1 MAQHTTIET
10 AGMEGRVRLAKIV
23 LSLSTIAVCTK
34 IFGFAEKFVIAHFF
48 GTTDTADVYFAAT
61 AIILSIIWLV
71 KELVNP
77 SLLPVFAGSLSKSAS
92 ASGSLFRKTFLSTAI
107 FLGFIAVVL
116 AGFSGF
122 IAGALV
128 PGFSESKRLVT
139 AGLLG
144 ALAPATFLL
153 GLAMV
158 TYTTLNARKNLL
170 KAACPEAAL
179 KLFIVVGLIVL
190 LPAMGIKALAL
201 VMALGSF
208 GYLLTQLYFIPESRF
223 LLRREKETDNG
234 EHFKKV
240 LLLMS
245 PLVVGVLFSH
255 ISGLVDNMLASTLP
269 GGHLSYLGYSKKLI
283 DAVLLIGPVALVT
296 VVYSYLSHF
305 ASAKEYARFTDL
317 VLKSFRLLL
326 YLSVP
331 VACVLIGLR
340 QPLIRFLFQ
349 RGQFTADST
358 SGTSQAFMVYAFGL
372 TTFSLEALLVHS
384 FFALSDTKTPVK
396 YGILCVFL
404 DIALAIALL
413 KPLGYLGIAG
423 ALVISKTV
431 KIAVLGVILN
441 KKLGGLFNSGI
452 IAFSAKLGVMTCAV
466 WLSLKLLSG
475 IDNPDSLLH
484 TLALDLM
491 LPGIGALLAFVV
503 CSHLLKIDEFRTMVS
518 LLKHRKA
525 AFGTLHGEAK

>member
-1 MAQHTTIET
+1 
-10 AGMEGRVRLAKIV
+10 
-23 LSLSTIAVCTK
+23 
-34 IFGFAEKFVIAHFF
+34 
-48 GTTDTADVYFAAT
+48 
-61 AIILSIIWLV
+61 
-71 KELVNP
+71 
-77 SLLPVFAGSLSKSAS
+77 
-92 ASGSLFRKTFLSTAI
+92 
-107 FLGFIAVVL
+107 
-116 AGFSGF
+116 
-122 IAGALV
+122 
-128 PGFSESKRLVT
+128 
-139 AGLLG
+139 
-144 ALAPATFLL
+144 
-153 GLAMV
+153 
-158 TYTTLNARKNLL
+158 
-170 KAACPEAAL
+170 
-179 KLFIVVGLIVL
+179 
-190 LPAMGIKALAL
+190 
-201 VMALGSF
+201 
-208 GYLLTQLYFIPESRF
+208 
-223 LLRREKETDNG
+223 
-234 EHFKKV
+234 
-240 LLLMS
+240 
-245 PLVVGVLFSH
+245 
-255 ISGLVDNMLASTLP
+255 
-269 GGHLSYLGYSKKLI
+269 
-283 DAVLLIGPVALVT
+283 VALVT

-431 KIAVLGVILN
+431 KIAVLGAILN

-452 IAFSAKLGVMTCAV
+452 IAFSAKLGVMTFAV

-475 IDNPDSLLH
+475 IDNSDSLLH
-484 TLALDLM
+484 TLTLDLM